1 MREGPDEEGI
11 GMSKP
16 SDMLCDFVK
25 DDALARKL
33 ERIVRAEL
41 RGDALIAVARRL
53 MALGPRRLRGAGRRR
68 LAAAETAGR
77 PPVEFGAAVIGR
89 RYLLT
94 PESMADEL
102 GRLDAL
108 RPPKKRRIEAANDTS
123 DEVRAYAEFM
133 DAARNGGS
141 K

>member
-41 RGDALIAVARRL
+41 RGHSPRWIEQSFS
-53 MALGPRRLRGAGRRR
+53 ALGPRRHIAAVRRGIAE
-68 LAAAETAGR
+68 AETAGR

-89 RYLLT
+89 RSAWGGVL
-94 PESMADEL
+94 
-102 GRLDAL
+102 AL
-108 RPPKKRRIEAANDTS
+108 
-123 DEVRAYAEFM
+123 
-133 DAARNGGS
+133 
-141 K
+141 